1 MKKTLL
7 AVALLATGTSFAG
20 TMGPVISKPAI
31 SPYITGEASWTSPDS
46 NDGVING
53 SALNKSNQG
62 WGGRLGAGIMYPFN
76 DTLAFT
82 TEIGG
87 GYYGSVSYVSPTG
100 NVNVKDNIDGYD
112 ALFGALYKL
121 NNFDLFLQGGFMI
134 QNYRQKGTVDLS
146 ILPGGLITGSVNHS
160 FNQTQVLPEIK
171 VGGIYNINP
180 NWGVTVAYM
189 HAFGSD
195 RYINTT
201 NTGGIF
207 TGFSSNTSFNLNN
220 PSLNS
225 VMFGLRY
232 NIV

>member
-1 MKKTLL
+1 M
-7 AVALLATGTSFAG
+7 AVALLSTGTSFAG
-20 TMGPVISKPAI
+20 TMGPVVSKPAI

-53 SALNKSNQG
+53 NALNKSFQG
-62 WGGRLGAGIMYPFN
+62 WGGRLGAGIMYPYN
-76 DTLAFT
+76 DNLAFT

-87 GYYGSVSYVSPTG
+87 GYYGSISYVSPTG
-100 NVNVKDNIDGYD
+100 SINFKDNIDGYD

-121 NNFDLFLQGGFMI
+121 TNFDLFLQGGFMI
-134 QNYRQKGTVDLS
+134 QNYRQKGTIDLS
-146 ILPGGLITGSVNHS
+146 ILPGNLIVGSATNNI
-160 FNQTQVLPEIK
+160 NQTQVLPEIK

-189 HAFGSD
+189 HAFGSE
-195 RYINTT
+195 RYINSD
-201 NTGGIF
+201 NTGTIF
-207 TGFSSNTSFNLNN
+207 TGFRSYTSMNLNN